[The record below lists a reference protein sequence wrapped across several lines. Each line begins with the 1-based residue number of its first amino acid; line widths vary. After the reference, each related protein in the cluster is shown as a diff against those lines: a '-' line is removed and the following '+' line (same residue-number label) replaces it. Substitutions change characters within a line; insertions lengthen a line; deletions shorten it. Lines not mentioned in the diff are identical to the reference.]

1 MPEKGTENSW
11 FINIC
16 KILLH
21 CLDQG
26 VLGKKKAS
34 IRRQGF
40 LSKDDISDDMI
51 LHKEGRRDR
60 VSLYRENKL

>member
-34 IRRQGF
+34 IRLQGF
-40 LSKDDISDDMI
+40 LPKDDISDDMI
-51 LHKEGRRDR
+51 LHKEGRRD
-60 VSLYRENKL
+60 SLTLS